1 LNRSYPAL
9 YEGLLE
15 LGNLEIIVQVSDGC
29 CGSPGRE
36 SGPGTGTVPVAAS
49 AAPELP
55 GRGTRGVATVGLG

>member
-1 LNRSYPAL
+1 M
-9 YEGLLE
+9 
-15 LGNLEIIVQVSDGC
+15 QVSDGC

-55 GRGTRGVATVGLG
+55 GRGTRGVATVGLGWLLLADKLKH